1 VSRIPRGP
9 GGVFVHLDS
18 TRGFILLEAEMAA
31 EIIRQEAF
39 EDMQLAV
46 IEHQGEEWF
55 TAQDI
60 GRALGFADK
69 DSVHEIHRRNLNE
82 FEGLSTT
89 LKVRALDGKDR
100 KQRVFNLQ
108 AVQKFG
114 FFAQTPRAKAFRHWA
129 SKLMAHG
136 VHQMKDHILHLE
148 DQVRR
153 DQEELS
159 GIRKK
164 LAAAK
169 KTGVRLRSKLGRGE
183 AKALPAPPDPDSIK
197 VHRRDF
203 YDLKYQAQGRD
214 PRNVHIM
221 IQFLEAIERGERL
234 DLTLREYPRPHDSL
248 LHGDTY
254 RNSSVWR
261 LLKAFGNDAE
271 VQQARREVE
280 YTAHWIAKLHDLYDD
295 INKAISSFCGLV
307 RAIPSYMDTKP

>member
-1 VSRIPRGP
+1 
-9 GGVFVHLDS
+9 
-18 TRGFILLEAEMAA
+18 MAA

-46 IEHQGEEWF
+46 IEHEGEEWF
-55 TAQDI
+55 KAQDI
-60 GRALGFADK
+60 GEALGFSDPRP
-69 DSVHEIHRRNLNE
+69 SIIRIYNRNRKE
-82 FEGLSTT
+82 FEGLSSVVKMTT
-89 LKVRALDGKDR
+89 HDKDGVSR
-100 KQRVFNLQ
+100 KHEYLVFNLQ

-129 SKLMAHG
+129 SKLLAHG